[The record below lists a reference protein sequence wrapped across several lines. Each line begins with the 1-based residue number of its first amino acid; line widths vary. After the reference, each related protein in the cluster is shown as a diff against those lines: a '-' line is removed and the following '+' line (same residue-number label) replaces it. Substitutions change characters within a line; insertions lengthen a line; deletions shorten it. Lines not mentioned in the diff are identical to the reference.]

1 METVRI
7 SQSYRDYIGCLNLR
21 DWDRLGDFV
30 HPAVRHNDRPLGLP
44 GYRAMLEADVR
55 AIPDLSF
62 EIGMLIAEPPRIA
75 ARLLFTCTPSGV
87 FLGVPVNGR
96 TVTFAENVLYT
107 YLDGRIAEVWSVID
121 KVAIEAQL

>member
-7 SQSYRDYIGCLNLR
+7 SQHYRDYIGCLNLR
-21 DWDRLGDFV
+21 DWGRLGDFV
-30 HPAVRHNDRPLGLP
+30 NPDVRHNDRPLGLP

-55 AIPDLSF
+55 AIPDLRF
-62 EIGMLIAEPPRIA
+62 EIDMLVAEPPRVA

-96 TVTFAENVLYT
+96 TVTFAENVFYT
-107 YLDGRIAEVWSVID
+107 YQDGRIAEVWSVID